1 MGEPVLSVGVGDA
14 MNSDSSNVTK
24 SWAGRPILLALLSI
38 PVACFAGALVT
49 DITYASTANMMWADF
64 SAWLL
69 AAAMVGS
76 VSALIVWGIGLAI
89 GRRGRN
95 AQPAWPAVA
104 GAVVVL
110 VLGFLDN
117 LVHSR
122 DGWTSVVPAGLSL
135 SVLTVLAMLVTVW
148 LGSARVQS

>member
-1 MGEPVLSVGVGDA
+1 
-14 MNSDSSNVTK
+14 MNDDRLIVTEHR
-24 SWAGRPILLALLSI
+24 AGRPVLLALLSV
-38 PVACFAGALVT
+38 PVTCFAGTLAT

-76 VSALIVWGIGLAI
+76 VLALIVRGIGLAI
-89 GRRGRN
+89 EGRGRRAR
-95 AQPAWPAVA
+95 PAWPAVG

-135 SVLTVLAMLVTVW
+135 SVLTVLAMLVTGW
-148 LGSARVQS
+148 LGSAPVRS

>member
-1 MGEPVLSVGVGDA
+1 
-14 MNSDSSNVTK
+14 MNDDRLIVTK
-24 SWAGRPILLALLSI
+24 HRAGRPVLLALLS
-38 PVACFAGALVT
+38 VTVTCFAGALAT

-76 VSALIVWGIGLAI
+76 VLALIVWGIGLAI
-89 GRRGRN
+89 ERRGRS
-95 AQPAWPAVA
+95 ARPAWPAVG

-135 SVLTVLAMLVTVW
+135 SVLTVLAMLVTGW
-148 LGSARVQS
+148 LGSAPVRS

>member
-1 MGEPVLSVGVGDA
+1 
-14 MNSDSSNVTK
+14 
-24 SWAGRPILLALLSI
+24 
-38 PVACFAGALVT
+38 VT

-76 VSALIVWGIGLAI
+76 MSALIVWGIGLAI
-89 GRRGRN
+89 GRRGRTT
-95 AQPAWPAVA
+95 QPAWPAVA

-122 DGWTSVVPAGLSL
+122 DGWTSVVPGGLSL
-135 SVLTVLAMLVTVW
+135 SLLTVLAMLFTVW